1 MESPKISAEMLVVL
15 AFVEARRVTRDS
27 PSWCRKNFVGKAR
40 RLLGRE
46 MPENVVPLSVI
57 DGEAYFAPQRDAQ
70 AVLRALCVRCKG
82 CEMAE
87 E

>member
-40 RLLGRE
+40 KLLGRE
-46 MPENVVPLSVI
+46 LPENVAPI
-57 DGEAYFAPQRDAQ
+57 EGDAHFQPQRDAQ
-70 AVLRALCVRCKG
+70 AMLKALCVRCGG
-82 CEMAE
+82 CEMAGE
-87 E
+87 